1 MKMKNSFAATV
12 DPIMS
17 RRSFLGGLAGTMAL
31 PLLGSGRSSANT
43 GSFPTRF
50 LVFFTPNG
58 TNPGRWF
65 PDAGA
70 SETDFTLKPQHAA
83 LLPFQNRLLYLHN
96 VGMESQDVGPG
107 EPHQRGMGAVLT
119 GTHLQPGDFVGGD
132 GSLAGWANGISVD
145 QTIAGVIGGTT
156 RFKSVELGARVNGS
170 EVRHRLN
177 YAGPAQPLP
186 SIEDPRAAWNH
197 LFADFQQPEQN
208 TDNTMRRRRSVLD
221 AANRQIAQLRGRV
234 SLEDRNKLDRHYT
247 LLRELEMRIG
257 GGQLADACVIPERPA
272 ERNASAEENMATVID
287 DQIRLA
293 TASLACDVT
302 RVVTLQMSSSANN
315 IRFPHLQSY
324 SDDHSL
330 SHAGPED
337 SVSQEEWASRQSW
350 YAQRFA
356 TLLSQLDAVPEGDGT
371 LLDHTLVF
379 WCSELA
385 QGNTHSH
392 ANMPFLIAGGASGKI
407 QTGRYV
413 RYSERRRHNDL
424 LVALLHAMGIEM
436 NTFGNPDF
444 CSGGPLS
451 GILA

>member
-1 MKMKNSFAATV
+1 MKTKTNFAAPVQQTT
-12 DPIMS
+12 S
-17 RRSFLGGLAGTMAL
+17 RRGFLQGLAGTMAL
-31 PLLGSGRSSANT
+31 PLLFSQRTKANT
-43 GSFPTRF
+43 GTFPKRF

-58 TNPGRWF
+58 TNPNRWF
-65 PDAGA
+65 PTAGA
-70 SETDFTLKPQHAA
+70 TETDFTLQPQHAA
-83 LLPFQNRLLYLHN
+83 LLPFQDRLLYLHN
-96 VGMESQDVGPG
+96 VAMESQDVGPG

-119 GTHLQPGDFVGGD
+119 GTHLQPGEFVGGD

-145 QTIAGVIGGTT
+145 QTIAGIIGGTT

-186 SIEDPRAAWNH
+186 PIEGPHAAWNH
-197 LFADFQQPEQN
+197 LFAGFQQPEQN
-208 TDNTMRRRRSVLD
+208 MDNTVRRRRSVLD
-221 AANRQIAQLRGRV
+221 AAHRQVAALRGRV
-234 SLEDRNKLDRHYT
+234 SLEDRDKLDRHYT

-257 GGQLADACVIPERPA
+257 GGQLADACIIPSRPA
-272 ERNASAEENMATVID
+272 ERNASAEENMAAVID
-287 DQIRLA
+287 DQIQLA
-293 TASLACDVT
+293 TTALACDVT

-324 SDDHSL
+324 ADDHSL

-337 SVSQEEWASRQSW
+337 TVSQDEWSVRQTW

-356 TLLSQLDAVPEGDGT
+356 ALLVQLDAVPEGDGT

-392 ANMPFLIAGGASGKI
+392 ANMPFLLAGGASGMI
-407 QTGRYV
+407 RSGRYV
-413 RYSERRRHNDL
+413 RYSQRRRHNDL

-436 NTFGNPDF
+436 NTYGNPDF
-444 CSGGPLS
+444 CSGTPLS
-451 GILA
+451 GILV